1 MKRILISLLAGLVLT
16 LPAFGQAAAKAKEGA
31 AKAVAS
37 AAPLDINTAT
47 AEQLKALPGIG
58 DAFSKKIIDG
68 RPYTRKDELVSK
80 KILTEATYDKVKDL
94 IIARQA
100 GGKR

>member
-16 LPAFGQAAAKAKEGA
+16 LPAFSQAAAKAKEGA
-31 AKAVAS
+31 AKAA
-37 AAPLDINTAT
+37 AATAPLDINTAT
-47 AEQLKALPGIG
+47 ADQLKALPGIG

-80 KILTEATYDKVKDL
+80 KVLPESTYDKVKDL
-94 IIARQA
+94 IVARQ
-100 GGKR
+100 GGKK